1 MIACRFALIS
11 SFFAQEL
18 DNVSVAVV
26 LCMDALHEA
35 RQGEARQ
42 SGGHNCNLRQIGQ
55 VGVAVSVLIVQ
66 QFFQQVLCELLV
78 ISDQFITGGRRCRR
92 EG

>member
-1 MIACRFALIS
+1 MLSLISFSMAMIACRFALIS

-42 SGGHNCNLRQIGQ
+42 SGGHNCNLR
-55 VGVAVSVLIVQ
+55 LM
-66 QFFQQVLCELLV
+66 
-78 ISDQFITGGRRCRR
+78 DR
-92 EG
+92 